1 MRAPR
6 VLPGPLLGLVLG
18 LALGLLL
25 ALAGCGRSDTATVES
40 TASTKDAA
48 SPARIEAGRKLFARC
63 AGCHQVGPNAGNI
76 FGPQLNG
83 VLGREAGGVA
93 GYAYS
98 PALKASKLVWDE
110 RTLSAFIRDSEV
122 VIPGNKMRFMN
133 FMSEQQ
139 ARDIVAY
146 LATQGG
152 RQGH

>member
-1 MRAPR
+1 M
-6 VLPGPLLGLVLG
+6 LT
-18 LALGLLL
+18 LGLLL
-25 ALAGCGRSDTATVES
+25 ALGGCGRADTAAE
-40 TASTKDAA
+40 ASVAGGEGASQAA
-48 SPARIEAGRKLFARC
+48 RVEAGRKLFARC

-98 PALKASKLVWDE
+98 PALKASTLVWDE
-110 RTLSAFIRDSEV
+110 RNLAAFIRDSEA

-133 FMSEQQ
+133 FMNEQQ

-146 LATQGG
+146 LATQRG
-152 RQGH
+152 RQRH

>member
-1 MRAPR
+1 MRAPT
-6 VLPGPLLGLVLG
+6 VLPGVLPGLLLGLV
-18 LALGLLL
+18 L
-25 ALAGCGRSDTATVES
+25 ALAGCGRSDTATVAS
-40 TASTKDAA
+40 TASTEDAA

-63 AGCHQVGPNAGNI
+63 AGCHQVGPNAGTI

-83 VLGREAGGVA
+83 VLGRKAGGVA

-98 PALKASKLVWDE
+98 PAMTASKLVWDE
-110 RTLSAFIRDSEV
+110 RNLAAFIRDSEAV
-122 VIPGNKMRFMN
+122 VPGNKMRFMN

-152 RQGH
+152 L

>member
-1 MRAPR
+1 MRAPII
-6 VLPGPLLGLVLG
+6 L
-18 LALGLLL
+18 LGLLL
-25 ALAGCGRSDTATVES
+25 ALGGCGRADTA
-40 TASTKDAA
+40 ADAGA
-48 SPARIEAGRKLFARC
+48 PGPQLDGPARVEAGRRLFARC
-63 AGCHQVGPNAGNI
+63 AGCHEVGPNAGNI

-83 VLGREAGGVA
+83 VLGRAAGGVA

-110 RTLSAFIRDSEV
+110 HSLNAFIRDSEK

-139 ARDIVAY
+139 AGDIVAF

-152 RQGH
+152 EAAAPPARPDEG